1 MAKKDDIAAI
11 KAATGVTLKETDYDA
26 AELATL
32 RELAEG
38 GDSKRT
44 EFNAKVEE
52 FKKPATTTKP
62 GGEGEE
68 GEEADGGPT
77 ITVKVGDKG
86 SGSYLH
92 PTSKT
97 AIIRGSGQGVKVPDD
112 SWTQD
117 MLAKRFL
124 IEVRT
129 K

>member
-32 RELAEG
+32 RQLAEG
-38 GDSKRT
+38 GEDKRA
-44 EFNAKVEE
+44 EFNTKVEE
-52 FKKPATTTKP
+52 FKKPAATQT
-62 GGEGEE
+62 GGEGKE

-97 AIIRGSGQGVKVPDD
+97 AIIRGSGEGVKVPDD